1 LELFWVNAADLF
13 VGNPFTH
20 DQFMQFFC
28 RGIFGHVQ
36 QFGCGVINLAK
47 LLTNLSI
54 FQALI
59 NSALVLSVCRVKVI
73 LDAVV

>member
-1 LELFWVNAADLF
+1 
-13 VGNPFTH
+13 
-20 DQFMQFFC
+20 MQFFC